1 MMTNK
6 ELAQVE
12 SLAEQAELELESN
25 CEKRDLKETRKV
37 MKDMLYDG
45 SKKLKHSV
53 PKGRRI

>member
-6 ELAQVE
+6 ELMQVE
-12 SLAEQAELELESN
+12 ELAEQAELELETS
-25 CEKRDLKETRKV
+25 CEKKDLKETRKIA
-37 MKDMLYDG
+37 KDMLYDG